1 MKIDRYMRT
10 LGFVAFLKQDNLCR
24 WAYMIWILD
33 FNWSAGWDPWGRN
46 ELKVGA
52 PVRRKAPEIFFIVS
66 LHFLALNTQLVVL
79 VNAFVVDSTVWSVSC
94 LLFFFSRCPRAQ
106 LFVKLGARAPPLLP
120 GAAAQWQWKVE
131 KGPTT
136 VNGVSYVHIFSRIH
150 MLLLRVKVNVK
161 A

>member
-52 PVRRKAPEIFFIVS
+52 PVRRKAPEIFFYRVPPLFGSKHTISRFGERFRGGQYSLVS
-66 LHFLALNTQLVVL
+66 FLFAVL
-79 VNAFVVDSTVWSVSC
+79 LLTVPP
-94 LLFFFSRCPRAQ
+94 CP
-106 LFVKLGARAPPLLP
+106 VICKIGGTCPPLLP

>member
-106 LFVKLGARAPPLLP
+106 LFVKLGARAPHFYQGLRHSDN
-120 GAAAQWQWKVE
+120 GKWKKVQQRWTVCRMCIYLVE
-131 KGPTT
+131 YICYYC
-136 VNGVSYVHIFSRIH
+136 V
-150 MLLLRVKVNVK
+150 
-161 A
+161 